1 MNEMLERMAEDAKN
15 WEAMEKGLREQ
26 LKQPI
31 ISVTKTD
38 SHLKGYIFDSLV
50 FRYMI
55 ARNAQAELEIRKEG
69 ITYEKAKS
77 RADRDKMRFIQIL
90 NEAIGEHD

>member
-1 MNEMLERMAEDAKN
+1 MNEMLERMEQDAKN
-15 WEAMEKGLREQ
+15 WEAMEKRLQEE

-31 ISVTKTD
+31 IPATD

-50 FRYMI
+50 FRYI
-55 ARNAQAELEIRKEG
+55 TARDAQAELEIRKEG
-69 ITYEKAKS
+69 ITYETAKS
-77 RADRDKMRFIQIL
+77 RAGRDKMRFIQIL

>member
-1 MNEMLERMAEDAKN
+1 MNEQQIRMEQDAKN
-15 WEAMEKGLREQ
+15 WEAMEKGLREE

-31 ISVTKTD
+31 ISATD

-50 FRYMI
+50 FRYI
-55 ARNAQAELEIRKEG
+55 TARDAQAELEVRKDG
-69 ITYEKAKS
+69 SYYETAKS
-77 RADRDKMRFIQIL
+77 RAGKDKLRFIQIL